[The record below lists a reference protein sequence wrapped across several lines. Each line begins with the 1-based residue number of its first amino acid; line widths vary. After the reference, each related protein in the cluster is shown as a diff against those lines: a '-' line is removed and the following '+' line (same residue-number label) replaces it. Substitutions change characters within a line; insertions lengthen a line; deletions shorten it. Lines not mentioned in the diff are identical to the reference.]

1 MTGMTEVNFYR
12 WSAFLPIVLSLLA
25 YVVAW
30 HTTPPR
36 GVLDSAATVIALAG
50 LAGGPADVPFISVLL
65 WLLRKQRL
73 TAYRAVSLV
82 APVLFVPV
90 CVLYLFVFT
99 YVVQTSEP
107 FWSTVLFYVPCLL
120 AVGFAY
126 VGLIHLLRI
135 GLSRVGWVS
144 GGERDAV

>member
-1 MTGMTEVNFYR
+1 
-12 WSAFLPIVLSLLA
+12 
-25 YVVAW
+25 VV
-30 HTTPPR
+30 
-36 GVLDSAATVIALAG
+36 S
-50 LAGGPADVPFISVLL
+50 FI
-65 WLLRKQRL
+65 
-73 TAYRAVSLV
+73 

-90 CVLYLFVFT
+90 FVLYLFVFT

-107 FWSTVLFYVPCLL
+107 FWSTVLFYVPYLL

-135 GLSRVGWVS
+135 VLSRVGWVS